1 MNPFDRLGW
10 DWATFLQPYG
20 NLWRENRRMFERYFH
35 PSDTSLHR
43 GHEIEQL
50 HIFLNNILK
59 EPQELISHIR
69 Q

>member
-1 MNPFDRLGW
+1 
-10 DWATFLQPYG
+10 
-20 NLWRENRRMFERYFH
+20 MFEQYFR

-59 EPQELISHIR
+59 EPQELLSHIR